1 MRKLIILIFITI
13 PIVSFSQKK
22 LDITIHFDKNIDVS
36 ILYSIYDNGYRNID
50 FKDSIKNNEIKIND
64 YFINEE
70 VPFKISYYFNNDNT
84 SSSVEFYVNEK
95 NSFIELGFLNN
106 ELYYKK
112 QKNIQRLDTTNII
125 YNELKKGRKEYGNQ
139 ISQLFK
145 KYGGEVYSNDTIH
158 NIFLKKYRNLIDTTI
173 SILKKYSND
182 YISFWYYKDQI
193 VNPSL
198 ILYKNDTSYLKS
210 IISEFKNIYANKYLK
225 TKEGKYLI
233 NSINVRL
240 NPSFNNNIKS
250 PDFKLNDIS
259 GITQTLSKYK
269 GKYLLL
275 DFWGSWCLPCMK
287 SIPQLKEL
295 YNNLPNTEF
304 SIVGVSL
311 DVTVN
316 QLKTTIQKHNIKW
329 KQIFDENKTLL
340 TLFSVYQYPTYILI
354 NKDGYI
360 VLRTSDINEIQTYL
374 TDKLKTT
381 K

>member
-1 MRKLIILIFITI
+1 MKKLIILIFITI

-36 ILYSIYDNGYRNID
+36 KLYSIYDNGYRNID

-64 YFINEE
+64 YFINEK
-70 VPFKISYYFNNDNT
+70 VPFKISYYFNDKT
-84 SSSVEFYVNEK
+84 SSNVDFFVNEK
-95 NSFIELGFLNN
+95 NSFIELGFSNN

-112 QKNIQRLDTTNII
+112 QKNIQPLDTTNII

-158 NIFLKKYRNLIDTTI
+158 NIFLKKYRSLNDTTI
-173 SILKKYSND
+173 SILKKHSND

-193 VNPSL
+193 INPSL
-198 ILYKNDTSYLKS
+198 SLYKNDTSYLKS
-210 IISEFKNIYANKYLK
+210 IISEFKNIYSNKYLK
-225 TKEGKYLI
+225 TKEGKYFI

-275 DFWGSWCLPCMK
+275 DFWGSWCPPCMK

-311 DVTVN
+311 DFTVN

-329 KQIFDENKTLL
+329 KQIFNENKTLL

-374 TDKLKTT
+374 TDKLNTT